1 MHITTTNLVKF
12 RLIISKKKQVRK
24 ITMPEIMKNELWYD
38 FHLKTSNKNLQ
49 SIYTW
54 QIDTIIYTS

>member
-24 ITMPEIMKNELWYD
+24 ITMPEIMKNEL
-38 FHLKTSNKNLQ
+38 
-49 SIYTW
+49 
-54 QIDTIIYTS
+54 